1 VNVWIA
7 SIWMSSYCNFLQQEA
22 CVLWLTIMDV
32 SVALVG
38 TRHYGGHLSS
48 LSLVFHCMDTTGVLS
63 CPRQESIQSTKR
75 GWYSI
80 KSVGKGG
87 GEASM
92 ALMAS
97 MASMRTIYLELAD
110 ISVVC

>member
-1 VNVWIA
+1 
-7 SIWMSSYCNFLQQEA
+7 
-22 CVLWLTIMDV
+22 MDV

-48 LSLVFHCMDTTGVLS
+48 LSLVFHCVDTTGVLI

-92 ALMAS
+92 AS

-110 ISVVC
+110 IIVLSVRISL

>member
-1 VNVWIA
+1 MNVWIA

-38 TRHYGGHLSS
+38 TRHYGGQLSS
-48 LSLVFHCMDTTGVLS
+48 LLLVFHCVDTTGVLS
-63 CPRQESIQSTKR
+63 CPHQESIQSTKR

-80 KSVGKGG
+80 KSVGVGKGG
-87 GEASM
+87 GEASLGSL
-92 ALMAS
+92 ASMAS
-97 MASMRTIYLELAD
+97 MASQ
-110 ISVVC
+110 

>member
-1 VNVWIA
+1 LNVWIA
-7 SIWMSSYCNFLQQEA
+7 SIWMSSYCNFVQQEA
-22 CVLWLTIMDV
+22 CVLRLTIMDV

-38 TRHYGGHLSS
+38 TRHSGGHLSS

-87 GEASM
+87 GEASLGSL
-92 ALMAS
+92 ASMAS
-97 MASMRTIYLELAD
+97 MASQ
-110 ISVVC
+110 